1 MDTTPEDIAD
11 PDSDFEE
18 KLEEI
23 SEHDD
28 EQVTG
33 VDEPPAPPYTRL
45 PIPMMSAHFKEAE
58 EDPQVSRQRC
68 SSGRY
73 YCAACSVLRRRR

>member
-1 MDTTPEDIAD
+1 MAFPKKVMDTTPEDIAD
-11 PDSDFEE
+11 PESDFEE

-33 VDEPPAPPYTRL
+33 VDEPPAPPYQ
-45 PIPMMSAHFKEAE
+45 S
-58 EDPQVSRQRC
+58 
-68 SSGRY
+68 
-73 YCAACSVLRRRR
+73 

>member
-11 PDSDFEE
+11 PESDFEE

-33 VDEPPAPPYTRL
+33 VDEPPAPPYQVTDTDDVGRF
-45 PIPMMSAHFKEAE
+45 PE
-58 EDPQVSRQRC
+58 EDEKKSASFTSTV
-68 SSGRY
+68 
-73 YCAACSVLRRRR
+73 